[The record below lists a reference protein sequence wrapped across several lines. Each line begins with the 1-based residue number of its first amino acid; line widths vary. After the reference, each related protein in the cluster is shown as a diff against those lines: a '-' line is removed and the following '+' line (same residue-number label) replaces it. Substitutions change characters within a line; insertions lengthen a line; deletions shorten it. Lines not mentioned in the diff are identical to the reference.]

1 MTVPTIA
8 TQPDNTSLFIDGP
21 HTAERLESLFKELK
35 AEVIRPPKPNW
46 VYELGDFDDYE
57 YPDMQWVQPGMIAEG
72 CVTVI
77 VAPTGHGKSFLG
89 LKLAQTCTS
98 PGELFG
104 HLHQERAVLY
114 LDRENKVRS
123 LKERA
128 KLLGVKIYGKANPD
142 SKLYYSSVFLDGPRE
157 PEDKHIL
164 EWAKQQSPP
173 PVIIV
178 DTLLRHLKKGMKENS
193 SDDIAAWF
201 ALFTKLLQIGCSV
214 LVLHHTGKG
223 ETTKNGRG
231 SLDIEGVSDFYFKL
245 TNVTPGKNGKPDSSR
260 PIEVVKIER
269 IKGRI
274 QHELWDDPVFV
285 HIGEKWDF
293 TIGEKPTKRK
303 ESETTTSEET
313 ADTGDAEK
321 LRAIVEGNPG
331 VTGQRFEELAKEHGI
346 GQRAARIWM
355 KAGVSDGSIVKRLG
369 LNNSR
374 LHYLSGM
381 APSEQAVCSEGL
393 LPVASEGG

>member
-1 MTVPTIA
+1 MTAA
-8 TQPDNTSLFIDGP
+8 TDTPLDNASLFIDAP
-21 HTAERLESLFKELK
+21 ATAERFVTLFETLK
-35 AEVIRPPKPNW
+35 VEVIRPPKPNW
-46 VYELGDFDDYE
+46 VDELGDFDDYE
-57 YPDMQWVQPGMIAEG
+57 YPDMKWVQPGMIAEG

-128 KLLGVKIYGKANPD
+128 KLLGVKIHGKANPD
-142 SKLYYSSVFLDGPRE
+142 SKLFYSSAFLDGPRE
-157 PEDKHIL
+157 PEDKQLL

-193 SDDIAAWF
+193 SDDIATWF

-214 LVLHHTGKG
+214 VVLHHTGKG
-223 ETTKNGRG
+223 ESTRNGRR

-245 TNVTPGKNGKPDSSR
+245 TNVTLGK
-260 PIEVVKIER
+260 
-269 IKGRI
+269 
-274 QHELWDDPVFV
+274 
-285 HIGEKWDF
+285 
-293 TIGEKPTKRK
+293 KRK
-303 ESETTTSEET
+303 ARLFQTDRSYQN
-313 ADTGDAEK
+313 
-321 LRAIVEGNPG
+321 RAY
-331 VTGQRFEELAKEHGI
+331 QRSYSA
-346 GQRAARIWM
+346 
-355 KAGVSDGSIVKRLG
+355 
-369 LNNSR
+369 
-374 LHYLSGM
+374 
-381 APSEQAVCSEGL
+381 
-393 LPVASEGG
+393 